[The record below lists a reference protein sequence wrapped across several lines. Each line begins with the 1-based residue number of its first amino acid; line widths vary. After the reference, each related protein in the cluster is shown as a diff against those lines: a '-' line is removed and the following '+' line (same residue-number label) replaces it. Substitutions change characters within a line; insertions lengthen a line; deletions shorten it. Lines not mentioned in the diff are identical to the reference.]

1 MDKKT
6 INILLSI
13 CSIALLAAGLI
24 FLCISVFGDTNGG
37 AELRYAIDC
46 VLLGS
51 LFNIIRCY
59 FNKQDE

>member
-24 FLCISVFGDTNGG
+24 FLGLSVFGDT
-37 AELRYAIDC
+37 ELRYAIDC